1 MVAAFRPAKSGSPL
15 RSEIANCQFRIDSMK
30 FSVSQIAYRSPAK
43 GGQASHIYR
52 QVVLCTL
59 YFVLLSSLIAHRSPL
74 IAQEVKATAR
84 VDSNNI
90 MIGDWLGLHIEVQHR
105 DNTTIQWPQIADSLQ
120 GIEIIKRGEVQTQ
133 KNGNDVLEK
142 ADYIITSFDSG
153 TVIVPPLQFL
163 FSVLGDTAKRIAETS
178 PIPIFVHTVDVDT
191 SQDIKDIKPPLSLS
205 ITFAELLP
213 YIIGLI
219 VLAGLG
225 YVFYYIWNKRRRGE
239 SIIPEAPARP
249 AHEVALEALRSLESE
264 HLWQRGKIKEHYSQ
278 LTDIVRSYIERRYR
292 VMAMEMV
299 TDEIMDAPVIS
310 SLEKN
315 VRAPLKELLI
325 EADFVKFAKFQPTQ
339 QENESSISTATKF
352 VEQTWHKVEAQ
363 PVVQAEEVNA

>member
-1 MVAAFRPAKSGSPL
+1 MNFIS
-15 RSEIANCQFRIDSMK
+15 
-30 FSVSQIAYRSPAK
+30 
-43 GGQASHIYR
+43 SHITHRTSHISR

-59 YFVLLSSLIAHRSPL
+59 YFVLWFVLTAQSSPL
-74 IAQEVKATAR
+74 LAQEVKATAR

-105 DNTTIQWPQIADSLQ
+105 DNTTIQWPSIADSLQ

-133 KNGNDVLEK
+133 KNGSDILEK
-142 ADYIITSFDSG
+142 AEYIITSFDSG

-219 VLAGLG
+219 VLGGLG
-225 YVFYYIWNKRRRGE
+225 YLFYYIWNKRRRGE
-239 SIIPEAPARP
+239 SIIPEAPPRP
-249 AHEVALEALRSLESE
+249 AHEVALEALRSLDSE

-278 LTDIVRSYIERRYR
+278 LTDIVRTYIECRYR

-299 TDEIMDAPVIS
+299 TDEIMDSPVIA
-310 SLEKN
+310 SLEKQT
-315 VRAPLKELLI
+315 REPLKELLVKS
-325 EADFVKFAKFQPTQ
+325 DFVKFAKYQPTQ
-339 QENESSISTATKF
+339 QDNETSITTATKF
-352 VEQTWHKVEAQ
+352 VEQTWRDVHAQ
-363 PVVQAEEVNA
+363 QISQPEEVSV

>member
-1 MVAAFRPAKSGSPL
+1 MVAEFR
-15 RSEIANCQFRIDSMK
+15 IASRQVGISTSFRNCQFRIDSMN
-30 FSVSQIAYRSPAK
+30 FTF
-43 GGQASHIYR
+43 SHISYLITHISR
-52 QVVLCTL
+52 QVVLGTWYL
-59 YFVLLSSLIAHRSPL
+59 VLWILLTAHCSLL
-74 IAQEVKATAR
+74 TAQEVKATAR

-105 DNTTIQWPQIADSLQ
+105 DNTTIHWPQIADSLQ

-133 KNGNDVLEK
+133 KNGSDVLEK

-163 FSVLGDTAKRIAETS
+163 FSVVGDTAKRIAETS

-213 YIIGLI
+213 YIIGLV
-219 VLAGLG
+219 VLGGLG
-225 YVFYYIWNKRRRGE
+225 YLFYYIWNKRRRGE
-239 SIIPEAPARP
+239 SIIPEAPPRP
-249 AHEVALEALRSLESE
+249 AHEVALEALRSLDSE

-278 LTDIVRSYIERRYR
+278 LTDIVRTYIERRYR

-299 TDEIMDAPVIS
+299 TDEIMDSPVIA
-310 SLEKN
+310 SLEKQT
-315 VRAPLKELLI
+315 REPLKELLVKS
-325 EADFVKFAKFQPTQ
+325 DFVKFAKYQPTQ
-339 QENESSISTATKF
+339 QDNETSITTATMF
-352 VEQTWHKVEAQ
+352 VEQTWRDVHAQ
-363 PVVQAEEVNA
+363 QVTQTEEVSA